1 MRDSSSLVSVQC
13 RSELRTGRLHGNILS
28 YSINP
33 DHAPKPVRQAGQLVE
48 LGGTPEET
56 ESIGLSNE
64 TSIPCRYRLLPPS
77 PPVRL
82 AGWTSVLARLRRR
95 IA

>member
-1 MRDSSSLVSVQC
+1 MPAI
-13 RSELRTGRLHGNILS
+13 RTTVRPLARQDTFILD
-28 YSINP
+28 NP
-33 DHAPKPVRQAGQLVE
+33 DHAPEPVRQAHPLIE

-64 TSIPCRYRLLPPS
+64 TCIPCRYRPLPPS

-82 AGWTSVLARLRRR
+82 AGWTSVLAGLRRR